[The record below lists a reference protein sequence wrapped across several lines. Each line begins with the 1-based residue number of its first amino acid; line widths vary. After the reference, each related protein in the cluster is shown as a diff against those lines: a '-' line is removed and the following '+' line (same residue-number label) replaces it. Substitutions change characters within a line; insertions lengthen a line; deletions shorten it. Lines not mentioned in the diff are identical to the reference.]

1 MTAEEKLLFDYV
13 MRLGDNAL
21 ILGQQLGALVTT
33 GPELEEEMATAN
45 FALDYIGQARLFFSL
60 AADVEGE
67 GRSEDDLAFLRDS
80 IDYHNVLLLEQPNGD
95 FAMSIARQL
104 YFEAFYQHQ
113 LAALQSSS
121 EPRIAEIAAKASKEI
136 DYHIRHSRQ
145 WLVRLGDG
153 TDESHSRMQAAIDEL
168 WRYTGELF
176 EADDIDSQAAA
187 SGLGPDIASL
197 KDAWTA
203 SVTEAIAEATLTLPV
218 DEWMAAG
225 GKQGRHGENLGYVL
239 ADMQFLQRTYPGVS
253 W

>member
-113 LAALQSSS
+113 LVALQSSS

-145 WLVRLGDG
+145 WLVHL
-153 TDESHSRMQAAIDEL
+153 
-168 WRYTGELF
+168 
-176 EADDIDSQAAA
+176 
-187 SGLGPDIASL
+187 
-197 KDAWTA
+197 
-203 SVTEAIAEATLTLPV
+203 
-218 DEWMAAG
+218 
-225 GKQGRHGENLGYVL
+225 
-239 ADMQFLQRTYPGVS
+239 
-253 W
+253 